1 MVLRIAGPVAIG
13 VWKTAMSIYP
23 LGSLANLGSSTGFSV
38 LGPVLDG
45 QRNQRES
52 RELGQAAGNVSLV
65 SGVAAGAAVFALSW
79 LAPNPELAFALR
91 MVAGVLALAQP
102 MHFLRELASATR
114 RFGVLASSNILS
126 GVVDTLAYIGL
137 AYLFG
142 LTGLGIAA
150 AVSTAVPALFIL
162 WATGF
167 RFSRSMRL
175 APARQLVKAGLPAQ
189 SAGVLFQM
197 TRRLDL
203 LVLSV
208 FCDPVLVGCYGVG
221 LLIMDFAVMLAD
233 TGISKV
239 VSPRVL
245 TEFGRSGASPATA
258 DIFESALR
266 LIFYLGPPL
275 IASAALVIPV
285 FVSTLLPEYR
295 PGIKAAELVVWTQLF
310 LCVHACLGGYLAA
323 TGRIGAQVKLLV
335 AVLVGGLALQILSAS
350 AGFGL
355 EGAALATLLTVA
367 AAAATEIWLAEQ
379 TLGRRLPEFAK
390 SLTALYWPSFYCF
403 LVTIAAG
410 QCLPAGTA
418 LSPTIV
424 AQLAIVWAAYA
435 PVLLQKERQFGLIR
449 GVIGALPEGGA
460 EAAPVEVTS

>member
-1 MVLRIAGPVAIG
+1 MPFDRPEVPLVQKTDHQSADQHVSWVPISSGALAFLSAIRALMVLRIAGPVAIG

-295 PGIKAAELVVWTQLF
+295 PGIKAAELVEPKMRYVP
-310 LCVHACLGGYLAA
+310 VSRKKLASE
-323 TGRIGAQVKLLV
+323 TEIKTWVGELEKRLLEEFK
-335 AVLVGGLALQILSAS
+335 AA
-350 AGFGL
+350 
-355 EGAALATLLTVA
+355 EGA
-367 AAAATEIWLAEQ
+367 
-379 TLGRRLPEFAK
+379 
-390 SLTALYWPSFYCF
+390 
-403 LVTIAAG
+403 
-410 QCLPAGTA
+410 
-418 LSPTIV
+418 
-424 AQLAIVWAAYA
+424 
-435 PVLLQKERQFGLIR
+435 PVM
-449 GVIGALPEGGA
+449 VDPGA
-460 EAAPVEVTS
+460 